1 MVEANGNGS
10 KSAAADP
17 ENQDSSLLNKQNS
30 ELLDDNKLI
39 DDEEARQNEELK
51 KLNQEL
57 ELGES
62 KSIINFH
69 SI

>member
-1 MVEANGNGS
+1 MVDAHGDGS

-17 ENQDSSLLNKQNS
+17 ENQDSLLNKQS
-30 ELLDDNKLI
+30 SDLHDPSKLI

-57 ELGES
+57 ELGDS
-62 KSIINFH
+62 K
-69 SI
+69 

>member
-1 MVEANGNGS
+1 MVEANGDAS

-17 ENQDSSLLNKQNS
+17 ENQDSLLNKQS
-30 ELLDDNKLI
+30 SDLQDASKLI

-57 ELGES
+57 ELGDS
-62 KSIINFH
+62 K
-69 SI
+69 

>member
-1 MVEANGNGS
+1 MVEANGDSNKQGNQL
-10 KSAAADP
+10 DP
-17 ENQDSSLLNKQNS
+17 ENQNGPLLNKQTSDVSGLN
-30 ELLDDNKLI
+30 LI

-62 KSIINFH
+62 KC
-69 SI
+69 